1 MNLLGVEPKI
11 PVIGG
16 LGGQLV
22 ILPIVPAY
30 QHPESAAGAKFPGL
44 GRAVDPLFS
53 LGPQKARIPQLS
65 PDIREVLFRFRLGNL
80 LQHTL
85 QILQIPPG
93 NGHLLFEIPLRCFGL
108 AVALIVLGGVL
119 LGGEQWVQ

>member
-1 MNLLGVEPKI
+1 MAPVNLLGVEPKI

-22 ILPIVPAY
+22 ICTIVPAY

-53 LGPQKARIPQLS
+53 LGSAAYA
-65 PDIREVLFRFRLGNL
+65 
-80 LQHTL
+80 
-85 QILQIPPG
+85 PP
-93 NGHLLFEIPLRCFGL
+93 
-108 AVALIVLGGVL
+108 
-119 LGGEQWVQ
+119 QWVSTGG